1 MAQVYPFP
9 AFRYNAGKVSYD
21 RVLTQPYD
29 KISPAMQEKYYAAD
43 PHNLIAIEKGL
54 TFPDDTPAGVS
65 GEKNVYTRAAD
76 ALQSWIREQIVVQDT
91 RPCFYSYT
99 QEYTVPG
106 TNERLTRRGFIGAG
120 KLEEY
125 SAGVVFRHEHTLSG
139 PKADRLELLRHTQ
152 THTGQ
157 LFFLY
162 SDPARVI
169 DKILQQAESE
179 AAPATELTDEY
190 NVIHRLWVVWQPER
204 IAAIHKAMAD
214 QKLVIADGHHRY
226 ETALNYRDERRKES
240 AREQGLPDRA
250 EAQDAT
256 ASSPS
261 LATTASS
268 PSLAA
273 TAASPSFSAAASAAA
288 AQIAGVAAEHIEGA
302 SASVAT
308 ATAASLAT
316 GAIGTTGSAQSND
329 SAASIAAASYEAAP
343 FECAMMTFVN
353 TRSEGLTILPT
364 HRVVANIPDFSWATV
379 RRYLEPWFAAEVF
392 TFSSDVEKSA
402 MRDKFLRRLVE
413 ARVSRAIG
421 VYPTPEAGAKGGA
434 KGGAFYVLTLR
445 PGANLAQLLPNVSP
459 LQRELDVVLLH
470 DGILEPA
477 LGVTLAAATAEKNL
491 TYEREASAALDAVD
505 RRAAQVA
512 FLLNACSVD
521 QTWNIATSGEVMPQK
536 STDFF
541 PKLMSGIT
549 MYRV

>member
-9 AFRYNAGKVSYD
+9 AYRYNASKVAYD

-29 KISPAMQEKYYAAD
+29 KISPAMQDKYYAAD
-43 PHNLIAIEKGL
+43 PHNLIAIEKGRA
-54 TFPDDTPAGVS
+54 FPGDTPAGAPN
-65 GEKNVYTRAAD
+65 EKNVYTRAAD
-76 ALQSWIREQIVVQDT
+76 ALQDWIREQIVVPDT

-106 TNERLTRRGFIGAG
+106 AQDANGKGQRLTRRGFIGAG

-157 LFFLY
+157 LFLLY
-162 SDPARVI
+162 SDPDRVI
-169 DKILQQAESE
+169 DKILAQAESE

-204 IAAIHKAMAD
+204 IDAIHKAMAD

-226 ETALNYRDERRKES
+226 ETALNYRNERRKEN
-240 AREQGLPDRA
+240 AREHNLPASA
-250 EAQDAT
+250 EAYD
-256 ASSPS
+256 
-261 LATTASS
+261 
-268 PSLAA
+268 A
-273 TAASPSFSAAASAAA
+273 TAASPPLAAA
-288 AQIAGVAAEHIEGA
+288 AGAATATEHVEGA
-302 SASVAT
+302 SASIAT

-316 GAIGTTGSAQSND
+316 GAAATNAPTSENLSIESAP
-329 SAASIAAASYEAAP
+329 YEAAP
-343 FECAMMTFVN
+343 FERAMMTFVN

-364 HRVVANIPDFSWATV
+364 HRVVANIPDFSWAVV
-379 RRYLEPWFAAEVF
+379 RRYLEPWFAAE
-392 TFSSDVEKSA
+392 TFSFTDDKEKSDA
-402 MRDKFLRRLVE
+402 RQKFLHRLVE
-413 ARVSRAIG
+413 ARASRAIG
-421 VYPTPEAGAKGGA
+421 VYPAPEKPGQGAY
-434 KGGAFYVLTLR
+434 YVLTLR

-512 FLLNACSVD
+512 FLLNACGVD
-521 QTWNIATSGEVMPQK
+521 QTWNVATSGEVMPQK